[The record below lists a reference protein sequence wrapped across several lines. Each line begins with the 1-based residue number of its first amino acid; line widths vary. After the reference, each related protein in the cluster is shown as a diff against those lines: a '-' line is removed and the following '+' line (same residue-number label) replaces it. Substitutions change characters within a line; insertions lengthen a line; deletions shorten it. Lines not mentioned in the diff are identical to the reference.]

1 MLQQTGTAIHRDQ
14 HSGNSLAKFVQWLGY
29 VPLGIKILGIVLA
42 AMMPPAF
49 VLFLWFI
56 DHASTEN
63 PTFLSL
69 KWMLGVFIATLFGLV
84 FARLLTNV
92 FIQPIREIA
101 RVAQLVND
109 GKLNQRVIVKAN
121 DEIGYLGTTFNT
133 MIDSLQHSHTAL
145 HDMNNHLTERNQE
158 LSILCDLASI
168 RARSLIAEDAVN
180 VGLKQVLEITGFD
193 AGIISLVN
201 EAETL
206 VNRAHNNMPP
216 DLLFDPDFLDLQ
228 EQLMVQARKDTE
240 PHWVG
245 VGAVATDAHMQAG
258 FLESWG
264 YRGLI
269 NVPILVEGDVRG
281 LLTIF
286 HKTPLADAPERLS
299 LLSACKQ
306 LSITLENALLYQ
318 ELRRKDA
325 IRSRLLASAVAAQEQ
340 ERERISRELHDET
353 GQALTALLVQ
363 MKVFERLPNL
373 DAVSA
378 HASDMREIVVQTL
391 DEVRRLAR
399 DLRPST
405 LDNLGLAPTL
415 EWYIKACQQKYGL
428 DISHQFT
435 LAPSERLPRDIELIL
450 YRVAQEA
457 LTNIARHAR
466 ANRAWIHLEQVGDLV
481 RLRIEDD
488 GCGFDVET
496 TLNAHDRNLGL
507 LGIQE
512 RVGLLGGKLH
522 LESAPGQGT
531 CLQVEVAA
539 S

>member
-1 MLQQTGTAIHRDQ
+1 MRQPSGTAIPRDQ
-14 HSGNSLAKFVQWLGY
+14 HSSYSLAQIVQWLGY

-49 VLFLWFI
+49 VLFLWFV
-56 DHASTEN
+56 DHACAESPN
-63 PTFLSL
+63 MLSL
-69 KWMLGVFIATLFGLV
+69 QWLLGVFIATLFGLLC
-84 FARLLTNV
+84 ARLLTNV
-92 FIQPIREIA
+92 FIQPIREIT

-133 MIDSLQHSHTAL
+133 MIDSLQQSHTAL
-145 HDMNNHLTERNQE
+145 HDMNSHLTERNQE

-206 VNRAHNNMPP
+206 ANRAHNNMPA
-216 DLLFDPDFLDLQ
+216 DLLSDPNFLDLQ

-245 VGAVATDAHMQAG
+245 VGAVATDAHMQTG
-258 FLESWG
+258 FLEAWG

-286 HKTPLADAPERLS
+286 HKAPLADAPERLS

-325 IRSRLLASAVAAQEQ
+325 VRSRLLASAVAAQEQ

-363 MKVFERLPNL
+363 MKVFERLPDL

-531 CLQVEVAA
+531 CIQVEVAA